1 MHLPVIVTIL
11 PFQHLFHINSTKF
24 KNLGICIVE
33 VGKKCQVILHFL
45 GILHHQVVG
54 HDINSNVK

>member
-1 MHLPVIVTIL
+1 MHLHVIVAIL

-24 KNLGICIVE
+24 KKIGICIVE

-45 GILHHQVVG
+45 GILHHQAIG
-54 HDINSNVK
+54 HDINNNVK